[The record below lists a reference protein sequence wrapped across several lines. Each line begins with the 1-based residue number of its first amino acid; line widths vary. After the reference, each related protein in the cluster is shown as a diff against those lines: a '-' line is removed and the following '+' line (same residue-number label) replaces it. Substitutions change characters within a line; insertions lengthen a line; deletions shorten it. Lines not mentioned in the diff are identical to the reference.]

1 MKPIIFV
8 GSRSHMSDLALAAEK
23 LGHEILG
30 ILDHQYWNQASDIDG
45 IPVIGDENWL
55 ISSSQPEVEIWRK
68 HCDFFVATLSD
79 GQQDAVDSGTNRER
93 LRYDRIQL
101 LEQQNLGVATLI
113 DPDSGAFQNQ
123 GRRHWRAK
131 IGRGVYIAPTADLAN
146 SVTIGDWA
154 VIERQVFIGHH
165 CEIGRNTAILPTSK
179 ITNIT
184 VGDNACIG
192 YGAWTKRD
200 PRGARY
206 TVGDWST
213 VWSHA
218 EISRNLPTNSILT
231 DRGRVFKK
239 QRSLSWANCMVDQ

>member
-8 GSRSHMSDLALAAEK
+8 GCRSHMGDLALAAEK
-23 LGHEILG
+23 LGHEVLG
-30 ILDHQYWNQASDIDG
+30 ILDHQYWNQSSDVDG
-45 IPVIGDENWL
+45 ISVIGDESWL
-55 ISSSQPEVEIWRK
+55 LDHQRSDVQHWRRY
-68 HCDFFVATLSD
+68 CEFFVATLND
-79 GQQDAVDSGTNRER
+79 GQQEASHSGTNRER
-93 LRYDRIQL
+93 LRYERIRL
-101 LEQQNLGVATLI
+101 IEQQQLAVATLI
-113 DPDSGAFQNQ
+113 DPDSGA
-123 GRRHWRAK
+123 GRCRGLKHWRAQ

-165 CEIGRNTAILPTSK
+165 CEIGRNTAVLPTSK

-192 YGAWTKRD
+192 YGAWTRRD

-206 TVGDWST
+206 HVGDWST
-213 VWSHA
+213 IWAHA
-218 EISRNLPTNSILT
+218 EISKNVPENSILT

-239 QRSLSWANCMVDQ
+239 QRSLDWAQKPVDQ